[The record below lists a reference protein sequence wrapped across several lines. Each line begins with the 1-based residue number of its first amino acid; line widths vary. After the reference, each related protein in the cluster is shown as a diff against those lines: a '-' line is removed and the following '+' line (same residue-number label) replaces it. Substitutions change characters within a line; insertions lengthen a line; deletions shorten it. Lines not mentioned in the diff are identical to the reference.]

1 MHYPRAPS
9 SPPPTTTRHHAK
21 EQTMHYS
28 SSSPVALSPAR
39 PERLRDREAGHRRDN
54 DVPGRDLAIAAYED
68 VTGASRGRHRRLGPT
83 RYGAECGCFVTLR
96 TVREYQAGTC
106 SDCAERGQTA

>member
-9 SPPPTTTRHHAK
+9 SPPPTTTHHHSQ

-28 SSSPVALSPAR
+28 SSSPAALSPAR
-39 PERLRDREAGHRRDN
+39 PERIRGDKAGHRRDN
-54 DVPGRDLAIAAYED
+54 DVPSRDLATAAYED
-68 VTGASRGRHRRLGPT
+68 VTGTSRGRHRRLGPA
-83 RYGAECGCFVTLR
+83 RYGAECGCFVALR

-106 SDCAERGQTA
+106 SACAERGRAA